1 MIRYNIEDHQ
11 YHAVPTFVCPGMGYN
26 DPKPEGIWSNPWTA
40 FLRLIPYLPE
50 PYQTKARGVDLWRM
64 YRAPEYIHP
73 GDRCVDIDGH
83 KPNKTEWAKRRADF
97 LLARKL
103 GHQTF

>member
-1 MIRYNIEDHQ
+1 MIRRERDGLF
-11 YHAVPTFVCPGMGYN
+11 HARPTFVCPGMGYN

-50 PYQTKARGVDLWRM
+50 PYQTKARGVDQWRM

-73 GDRCVDIDGH
+73 GDRCVEIDGH

-97 LLARKL
+97 LLAKEL
-103 GHQTF
+103 GHETF